1 MAEFGIIDLFAGPG
15 GLGEGFSSFQSSDGR
30 NPFEIVLS
38 AEKEAS
44 AHATL
49 CLRAFLRQFGDQ
61 LPDEYLDYHAGLR
74 DRPDW
79 SSLYPE
85 QWQKAEQEARQLEL
99 GTVEAT
105 EALDQAIECAR
116 TRFGNNT
123 VVIGGPPCQ
132 AYSLVGRARNRGI
145 EGYKAEDDPR
155 HFLFRE
161 YIRVLDRLRPAAFVM
176 ENVKGLLSSKVN
188 EERVLDMLM
197 LDLSSLGGERDL
209 YRILPLDCSTPSGLP
224 GLHRF
229 DPADFIVR
237 SENFGV
243 PQARHRVILVGIR
256 RDIVEQAEPS
266 LPLLH
271 RKTPQQTVLDVISTL
286 PELRSGL
293 SREADDTSSWR
304 EAVASEMDRVAE
316 ALRLKDASLAR
327 KAKSC
332 RRALLERNASLSRQD
347 NTYAAAPSK
356 CSAGLSEWLTN
367 SSLRG
372 TANHESRGHMRPDLG
387 RYFFAALFAQEY
399 GRSPKAEEY
408 PDALAPE
415 HANWKSGKFADRFR
429 VQVADKPSST
439 IVSHISK
446 DGHYFIHPDPMQ
458 CRSLTVREAGRL
470 QTFPDDYYFE
480 GNRTQQFVQVGN
492 AVPPFLAVQIAG
504 VVYKLLRASQTAVSA
519 KFAEAVDC

>member
-316 ALRLKDASLAR
+316 ALRLKDAL
-327 KAKSC
+327 
-332 RRALLERNASLSRQD
+332 
-347 NTYAAAPSK
+347 
-356 CSAGLSEWLTN
+356 
-367 SSLRG
+367 
-372 TANHESRGHMRPDLG
+372 
-387 RYFFAALFAQEY
+387 
-399 GRSPKAEEY
+399 
-408 PDALAPE
+408 
-415 HANWKSGKFADRFR
+415 
-429 VQVADKPSST
+429 
-439 IVSHISK
+439 
-446 DGHYFIHPDPMQ
+446 
-458 CRSLTVREAGRL
+458 
-470 QTFPDDYYFE
+470 
-480 GNRTQQFVQVGN
+480 
-492 AVPPFLAVQIAG
+492 
-504 VVYKLLRASQTAVSA
+504 
-519 KFAEAVDC
+519 